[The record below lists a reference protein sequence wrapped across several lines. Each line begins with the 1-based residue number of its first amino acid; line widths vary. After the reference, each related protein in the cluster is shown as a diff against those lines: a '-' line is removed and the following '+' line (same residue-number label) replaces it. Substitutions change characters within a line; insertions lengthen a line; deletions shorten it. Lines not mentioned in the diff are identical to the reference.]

1 MRTLPY
7 IAFVLLLS
15 AKTQVTA
22 QQPQEKQPPTQPS
35 QPAQPTG
42 NQGEASEVLLSKTV
56 VLITTYLQGTGAAH
70 GGTGFLV
77 SVADSRLP
85 TPQAFS
91 YLVTNRHVAEAIFKD
106 GDNDCQKH
114 PISNTFVTMN
124 LKNEVNGNRSVRFL
138 LSPPVN
144 SWYFPD
150 DPGVDL
156 AVAPFGVSD
165 ELDAVGIGD
174 GVFLTPD
181 VWKQF
186 GVTPGDKVL
195 TTGFFRLYTGVH
207 QFQPMV
213 REGVLSMIPDDRMKA
228 TLCQPARVYLTDLHV
243 IPGNSGSPVF
253 LGPKSFLGGLV
264 HPSNGGIPYLFLG
277 VVAGYMYEDS
287 DLTLR
292 TTTDYEAVLHA
303 NSGIAI
309 VVPAEQL
316 KTLLTSAP
324 LRQLRDQ
331 TIASMNTPKP
341 K

>member
-1 MRTLPY
+1 MQILRCL
-7 IAFVLLLS
+7 ALVVVLS
-15 AKTQVTA
+15 STQVKA
-22 QQPQEKQPPTQPS
+22 QQPQQQQPSQQS
-35 QPAQPTG
+35 QPAQPTAT
-42 NQGEASEVLLSKTV
+42 QVEASEVLLSKTV

-70 GGTGFLV
+70 GGTGFLI

-85 TPQAFS
+85 APQAFG

-106 GDNDCQKH
+106 GNNDCQKH
-114 PISNTFVTMN
+114 PISHTFVTMN
-124 LKNEVNGNRSVRFL
+124 LKNEVNGNRFARFL
-138 LSPPVN
+138 LSSPVN
-144 SWYFPD
+144 SWYFSD

-156 AVAPFGVSD
+156 AVAPFGFSD
-165 ELDAVGIGD
+165 DVDAINVNEGML
-174 GVFLTPD
+174 LTPD

-186 GVTPGDKVL
+186 AVTPGDKVL

-213 REGVLSMIPDDRMKA
+213 REGVLAMVPDDTMKS
-228 TLCQPARVYLTDLHV
+228 TLCQSARVYLTDLHV

-264 HPSNGGIPYLFLG
+264 HPSNGGIPYLLLG

-303 NSGIAI
+303 NSGIAL

-316 KTLLTSAP
+316 KALLMSAP

-331 TIASMNTPKP
+331 TIASMNAQKP